1 MPHETPD
8 KRVFP
13 RALTGAIGIALLI
26 FILGSI
32 SAWQTFVHLSAQQ
45 IAIAKLAFERDVADA
60 EDRLTAEL
68 KTYTDL
74 LYSLRGM
81 IALAGTGITQDQF
94 ENFAQA
100 VGYNQRFT
108 GLLTINYAI
117 SVQAGKEAE
126 FEKKTGLK
134 IYPKTTNGYREV
146 ITASIPRFTNKLGLD
161 IFASSRPQSSIYKKL
176 RETGQITSSLR
187 PYPLND
193 GGSFGLAARLGYY
206 AHPSPAFNSDKAAA
220 FMGSVGIGF
229 NIETFFANALGP
241 YFMSRFHILA
251 TRVED
256 DIPGKKEKD
265 KIDNLIFDS
274 GKSNNN
280 FQPFNLSGDLFS
292 QNLRIEFGQSA
303 MDVKVSTRQDRYVGE
318 SSYWL
323 TYVPALSIFLLSLLT
338 AGYVIRARVRQIH
351 LENVS
356 HEKEAQYETE
366 KIQREKMAREMIY
379 ALENERR
386 QIGQEL
392 HDNLGQELTAARYFS
407 EYVLQNG
414 TSPATINDFAKIS
427 GILDSIAVRLRI
439 LARGLFSTAV
449 DDVGFFPAL
458 KDLAAN
464 TEESYRI
471 ECAVAGDS
479 IEPNDPDASI
489 NLYRITQEAISNAIQ
504 HGRASRIT
512 IEVAGEDDLR
522 SLRIIDNG
530 NGMHATAKD
539 GPGIGLKTM
548 SYRARLL
555 GMKLNIF
562 RNDLNGTTVEITR
575 EENEFA

>member
-1 MPHETPD
+1 M
-8 KRVFP
+8 
-13 RALTGAIGIALLI
+13 LI
-26 FILGSI
+26 LVLGSVV
-32 SAWQTFVHLSAQQ
+32 AWQTFVHLSAQQ
-45 IAIAKLAFERDVADA
+45 TAIGKLAFERDVADA

-94 ENFAQA
+94 ESFAQA
-100 VGYNQRFT
+100 VGYNQRFP
-108 GLLTINYAI
+108 GLLTINYATSI
-117 SVQAGKEAE
+117 QTGKEAE
-126 FEKKTGLK
+126 FEKRTGLK
-134 IYPKTTNGYREV
+134 VYPATVNSHREV

-161 IFASSRPQSSIYKKL
+161 IFASTRPQSSVYKRL

-206 AHPSPAFNSDKAAA
+206 AQPSPAFNSDKAAA

-229 NIETFFANALGP
+229 NIDTFFVSALGP
-241 YFMSRFHILA
+241 YFLSRFHILA
-251 TRVED
+251 KRVEED
-256 DIPGKKEKD
+256 GSEKKEKGRT
-265 KIDNLIFDS
+265 DNLIFDS
-274 GKSNNN
+274 SKSNSS
-280 FQPFNLSGDLFS
+280 FQPPSLTGEIFS
-292 QNLRIEFGQSA
+292 QNIRLEFGQA
-303 MDVKVSTRQDRYVGE
+303 KMDVLFSTKRDRYIGE

-323 TYVPALSIFLLSLLT
+323 TYIPALTIFLLSVLT
-338 AGYVIRARVRQIH
+338 ASYVVRTRIRQLQ
-351 LENVS
+351 LERIN
-356 HEKEAQYETE
+356 HEKEMRYVSE
-366 KIQREKMAREMIY
+366 KMQREKMAREMIY

-407 EYVLQNG
+407 EFILQNG
-414 TSPATINDFAKIS
+414 TSTAAINDFAKIS
-427 GILDSIAVRLRI
+427 SILDSLAVRLRI
-439 LARGLFSTAV
+439 LARGLFSTSV
-449 DDVGFFPAL
+449 DDVGFVQAL
-458 KDLAAN
+458 KDLAAS

-471 ECAVAGDS
+471 ECVVTGHS
-479 IEPNDPDASI
+479 VEPDDPDASI

-512 IEVAGEDDLR
+512 IEVTGDDDLE

-530 NGMHATAKD
+530 NGLHAASKD

-575 EENEFA
+575 EENESA